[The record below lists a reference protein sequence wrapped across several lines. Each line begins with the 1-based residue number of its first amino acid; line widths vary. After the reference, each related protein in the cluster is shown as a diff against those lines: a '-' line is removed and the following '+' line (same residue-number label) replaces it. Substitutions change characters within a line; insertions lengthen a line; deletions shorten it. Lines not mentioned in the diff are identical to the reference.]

1 MKNSVQTMLK
11 RELSSYLL
19 SPIAY
24 IVGCLF
30 LVFSGLLF
38 FSTFFLLNRAE
49 LRGFFS
55 LLPVLLSFFVP
66 AITMRLFAE
75 EKRIGSFETL
85 LTLPVTPLEIV
96 TAKFIAGVVSSI
108 ALLLPTLFYVLTAS
122 SFGKVDAG
130 PIIGGYLGAL
140 FLISSFTAIGLF
152 ASSVTKNQ
160 IIAFFV
166 SFALCAVLAFMS
178 SFLILLP
185 SPLVSLLGFFSAT
198 SHFDSIARGIIDT
211 RDLLYF
217 LSVTAVFFGFTVKS
231 IQNGMRG

>member
-11 RELSSYLL
+11 RELSSYFS

-108 ALLLPTLFYVLTAS
+108 ALLLPTFFYVLTAS

>member
-11 RELSSYLL
+11 RELSSYFS

>member
-1 MKNSVQTMLK
+1 MRKCVSTMVK
-11 RELSSYLL
+11 RELRSYFA

-24 IVGCLF
+24 IAGCLF
-30 LVFSGLLF
+30 LVFSGILF
-38 FSTFFLLNRAE
+38 FSTFFLLNKAE

-55 LLPVLLSFFVP
+55 ILPVLLSFFVP

-96 TAKFIAGVVSSI
+96 SAKFIAGLLCSAS
-108 ALLLPTLFYVLTAS
+108 LLLPTLFYVITAS
-122 SFGKVDAG
+122 SFGKIDAG
-130 PIIGGYLGAL
+130 PVIGGYLGAL
-140 FLISSFTAIGLF
+140 FLIASFTAIGLF

-160 IIAFFV
+160 IIAFFIAFSICALL
-166 SFALCAVLAFMS
+166 SFMQ

-185 SPLVSLLGFFSAT
+185 SSLVAILSFFS
-198 SHFDSIARGIIDT
+198 SSNHFDSISRGIVDT

-217 LSVTAVFFGFTVKS
+217 ISLTALFFGFSVKS
-231 IQNGMRG
+231 IQNSMRG

>member
-11 RELSSYLL
+11 RELSSYFS

-85 LTLPVTPLEIV
+85 LTLPVTPFEIV